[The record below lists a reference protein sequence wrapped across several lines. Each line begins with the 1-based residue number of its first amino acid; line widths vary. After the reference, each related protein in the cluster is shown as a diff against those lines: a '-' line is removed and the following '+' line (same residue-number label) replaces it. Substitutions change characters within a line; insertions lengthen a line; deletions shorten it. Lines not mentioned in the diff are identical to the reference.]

1 MTQILILFIVSTNFL
16 KWSDQISEERRIDTV
31 NTVLDTA
38 TENQQQISK
47 EVQKNDI
54 KITKETK
61 AKLEKL
67 DIQTRKKI
75 EQMIKAYPDTIFA
88 EEGEGGKGCACHEAR
103 IEMLIKEE
111 LIIEVEKNGEVNYK
125 NFKIPVKTYIPL
137 PEGGE
142 KVVESEFDLEKIKS
156 TYLKPQEANIIFKN
170 IYAGVSEIDTL
181 IKEKR
186 ESEDF
191 QSALSNNNFTVS
203 TSGEVSYNSIP
214 PMTTS
219 INQSC
224 FGLSTEFFFPPRKQW
239 FEMRWRWGVIPDP
252 KWCQYIARSEFKI
265 PVATITVSGDSRSQ
279 EGGGKGTFKTDIKGR
294 GTQLNARIWNIY
306 NEWFLRYTVA
316 QIDRTVNAWL
326 RSVSFALQALV
337 PCAIN
342 GVELET
348 KYDRDVWPS
357 YPYFDT
363 RIDPLWGSKRT
374 SDFPDI
380 LSKPIPPALHDYWAH
395 GPFAIVLP
403 LLADGELIE
412 KGTNL
417 SQIDCARLSGQQ
429 IGGGLENLWN
439 ESRREVNPSN
449 WISKVPGGGTFGRFV
464 KFTLLQPLEKTLDY
478 YCVGCWGYLFPRNK
492 SVRLSSDYQAFALT
506 AYRALSKMFDIKWP
520 IKREY
525 FPWTHITGWKDLQKM
540 RADDHIY
547 FQLSSPQ
554 ETGCFQVGT
563 SQIMWENR
571 LGVPNPLDPSPDEVT
586 FTVWRRVVLY
596 HHAVWD
602 IVT

>member
-1 MTQILILFIVSTNFL
+1 MIEIFFLLLAVNFL
-16 KWSDQISEERRIDTV
+16 EWSDQTREENKADTVEEYRQNIPTKKEER
-31 NTVLDTA
+31 N
-38 TENQQQISK
+38 
-47 EVQKNDI
+47 I

-61 AKLEKL
+61 EKLEKL
-67 DIQTRKKI
+67 DIQTRRKI

-88 EEGEGGKGCACHEAR
+88 IGETPKEGCGCSEAR
-103 IEMLIKEE
+103 VEMTIKEE
-111 LIIEVEKNGEVNYK
+111 LIVEVEKSGKVNYK

-142 KVVESEFDLEKIKS
+142 KVVESIIDLEKTKS
-156 TYLKPQEANIIFKN
+156 AYLNPQEAHISFKN
-170 IYAGVSEIDTL
+170 IYADINEIDLL

-186 ESEDF
+186 GSDEF
-191 QSALSNNNFTVS
+191 QIARSNNNFNMS
-203 TSGEVSYNSIP
+203 TSGEVKYNSIP
-214 PMTTS
+214 PVTTS
-219 INQSC
+219 LNQSC
-224 FGLSTEFFFPPRKQW
+224 FGLGTEFFFPPRKQW

-252 KWCQYIARSEFKI
+252 KWCQYIARSEFKV
-265 PVATITVSGDSRSQ
+265 PVATITVSGYSTSQ
-279 EGGGKGTFKTDIKGR
+279 EGGGKGMFKTDIKGG
-294 GTQLNARIWNIY
+294 GTQLDARIWNIY
-306 NEWFLRYTVA
+306 SEWFLRYTVA
-316 QIDRTVNAWL
+316 QIDRTVNTWL

-337 PCAIN
+337 PYAIN

-380 LSKPIPPALHDYWAH
+380 LSNPIPPALHDYWAH
-395 GPFAIVLP
+395 GPFALVLP
-403 LLADGELIE
+403 LLADAELAG
-412 KGTNL
+412 KNTNL

-429 IGGGLENLWN
+429 IGGGLENLWD
-439 ESRREVNPSN
+439 ESRREVAPSD

-464 KFTLLQPLEKTLDY
+464 KLTLLQPLETTLDY

-506 AYRALSKMFDIKWP
+506 AYRALSKMFDLKWP
-520 IKREY
+520 IKREH

-540 RADDHIY
+540 RAEDNIY

-571 LGVPNPLDPSPDEVT
+571 MGIPNPLDPSPDEVT
-586 FTVWRRVVLY
+586 FTVWRRVILY